1 MKSIVAVDEKWGI
14 GRRNGLLFDIKADM
28 RHFVQHTRGKTVVM
42 GSNTLLSLPGGM
54 PLKNRVN
61 IVLNPE
67 GDERDAQT
75 KGYILTRSVPELL
88 EKVSEYPADDVYVVG
103 GAMLYRTLLPYC
115 DEAIVTKVRADG
127 DAEVFYE
134 NLDKLPE
141 WSLSEESEPVEDS
154 GYTLTFCTYRNSSVS
169 AY

>member
-88 EKVSEYPADDVYVVG
+88 KKVSEYPADDVYVVG

-141 WSLSEESEPVEDS
+141 WSLSEESEPLEDS

>member
-61 IVLNPE
+61 LVLTPE

-88 EKVSEYPADDVYVVG
+88 KKVSEYPADDVYVVG

>member
-67 GDERDAQT
+67 GDERDAQK

-88 EKVSEYPADDVYVVG
+88 KKVSEYPADDVYVVG

>member
-88 EKVSEYPADDVYVVG
+88 KKVSEYPADDVYVVG

>member
-75 KGYILTRSVPELL
+75 KGYILTRSVSELL
-88 EKVSEYPADDVYVVG
+88 KKVSEYPADDVYVVG

>member
-67 GDERDAQT
+67 GDERDAQK

-169 AY
+169 VY